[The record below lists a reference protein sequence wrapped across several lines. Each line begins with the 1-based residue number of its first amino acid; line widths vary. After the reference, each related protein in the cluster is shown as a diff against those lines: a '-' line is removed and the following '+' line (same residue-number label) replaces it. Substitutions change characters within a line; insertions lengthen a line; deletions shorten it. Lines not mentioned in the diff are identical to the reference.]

1 MTEQMAIECLEYLL
15 NECVYMEHYVQGRE
29 FSEASNVI
37 RKALEEIQQI
47 KETIKDFA
55 LDCGGTVSDVKE
67 MYRQLNKYLKIGTAE
82 ELQALKEKSVAKKVT
97 EKNDT
102 EYHVDFICPNCNE
115 AVYGQPYKPNY
126 CKHCGQHLDWE

>member
-82 ELQALKEKSVAKKVT
+82 ELQALKEKSVAKKVVKK
-97 EKNDT
+97 EVVGKYLN
-102 EYHVDFICPNCNE
+102 FICPKCNNDTFGE
-115 AVYGQPYKPNY
+115 RFEP
-126 CKHCGQHLDWE
+126 KHCRWCGQHLDWE